1 MTRNKNSRL
10 AAAEIIALWLVD
22 GSFPD
27 RQLAGIQESHAF
39 VLEVVNGVVRNR
51 SIFDWLERR
60 WLKKPP
66 QPFFKAVLRGRA
78 PTPCTNAM
86 HQRRAPTPCTNTVL
100 LSELESI
107 LQANLRHKFAGSFIE
122 TQKVTKRLQK

>member
-66 QPFFKAVLRGRA
+66 QPFFKAVLYVVPATLTSPRGLVS
-78 PTPCTNAM
+78 PPC
-86 HQRRAPTPCTNTVL
+86 
-100 LSELESI
+100 
-107 LQANLRHKFAGSFIE
+107 
-122 TQKVTKRLQK
+122 RLWQWCSGQQL